1 MYFSNYK
8 PQLLFD
14 TGSELIW
21 ISKNSFHTIIEA
33 HVDELDFHSNVLHR
47 QIRDATRKK
56 QSLVGQSKVIKQ
68 LIKSTSKLQRKFNR
82 EMINGHVESL
92 HNIMNARFYE
102 HDDFIY
108 YEDDVV
114 NERSCMYIIISGGV
128 NIIKTYIEL
137 NKQHVEEEKEVL
149 LQPLQ
154 ESESFGMHEILLE
167 CSRQTSA
174 RAVGKTI
181 VLTLD
186 YKQIHQHWIQYDK
199 ESKAMYKMSLLL
211 NDKQKYNVYS
221 ELSTYS
227 KFMVLFTSHYSRVAR
242 RTDVHPTYHGLTVLV
257 DGECEVYQNHH
268 SGGSSDEKT
277 NRTQHKKKHTHQSV
291 AVSPVRKRGSGAS
304 IADEG
309 GSGRSSAVG
318 RGNHFTVGTIKR
330 IKPKSKFLNDNDTT
344 NAIGSSLNNSNNIL
358 GIVGNGFTF
367 DSTTTENHSFKS
379 RTEISLVRIP
389 PSTFAAYIKHGTD
402 GKIVS
407 NRNILLEHL
416 SKNAAVHHGIG
427 GSGGDA
433 NGTHLS
439 NVQNNNRIQQEQ
451 QRQQRQQKQLLL
463 LQQPPQQ
470 LPFLL
475 QNAMTFV
482 DHSKSS
488 IKSLNL
494 NKSSM
499 MSEASMTGTTTAPGN
514 DVSVPS
520 TRFIPHPPPSRI
532 NYSRA
537 AIQSDRVHS
546 NVLKD
551 DPHSNQLPPPSSPSL
566 PPVTPRNNGGAVPL
580 RTEQELEYE
589 REMRAGLIEERKIVN
604 QYSPRLNNSI
614 AHRKSRRHKF
624 KPLVSKKRRYRLSK
638 LFNRRGYASKGGH
651 GGYYMY
657 GGRGH
662 GGRKNGYTRIHRDYK
677 EEQKKKGLHGDFSLN
692 QANVVTATGS
702 IELFDSNNYCGPT
715 TGYFF

>member
-1 MYFSNYK
+1 MPYSNHNFF
-8 PQLLFD
+8 FD

-21 ISKNSFHTIIEA
+21 ISKESFHTIIEA

-47 QIRDATRKK
+47 QIRDATRKN

-68 LIKSTSKLQRKFNR
+68 LIKSTSKLLKKFNR

-102 HDDFIY
+102 HDELIY

-137 NKQHVEEEKEVL
+137 NKQQYVEKEIL
-149 LQPLQ
+149 LNTLQ

-167 CSRQTSA
+167 CNRQTSA

-181 VLTLD
+181 VLTLE
-186 YKQIHQHWIQYDK
+186 YQQIHQHWIQYDK
-199 ESKAMYKMSLLL
+199 ESKAVYKMSLLL

-221 ELSTYS
+221 ELSMYS

-257 DGECEVYQNHH
+257 DGECEVYQKHH

-277 NRTQHKKKHTHQSV
+277 NRTQHKKKHTHHSV
-291 AVSPVRKRGSGAS
+291 AVSPVRKRGGGAF
-304 IADEG
+304 IAGEG

-318 RGNHFTVGTIKR
+318 SGNHFTVGTIKR
-330 IKPKSKFLNDNDTT
+330 IKPKFKFLNDNET
-344 NAIGSSLNNSNNIL
+344 NAISLKNSNTIL
-358 GIVGNGFTF
+358 GIVSNGFTF

-389 PSTFAAYIKHGTD
+389 PSTLAAHIKHGTN
-402 GKIVS
+402 GKILS
-407 NRNILLEHL
+407 NRNILLQHL
-416 SKNAAVHHGIG
+416 SKNAAVHHGAV
-427 GSGGDA
+427 GSGGDV
-433 NGTHLS
+433 NGTQLS

-451 QRQQRQQKQLLL
+451 QRQQRQQQQLLL
-463 LQQPPQQ
+463 LQQPTQQ

-499 MSEASMTGTTTAPGN
+499 MSAASMTGTTTTLDN

-537 AIQSDRVHS
+537 AIRSDRVHS

-551 DPHSNQLPPPSSPSL
+551 DHSNQLPPPSSPSL

-580 RTEQELEYE
+580 KTEQELEYE
-589 REMRAGLIEERKIVN
+589 REMRAGLVEERKIVR

-624 KPLVSKKRRYRLSK
+624 KPLVNKRRRYRLSK

-651 GGYYMY
+651 GGYY

-662 GGRKNGYTRIHRDYK
+662 FGGRKNGYTRIHRDYK

-692 QANVVTATGS
+692 QANVATATGTGS

-715 TGYFF
+715 TGSFF